1 MDDLSELINTISS
14 DPQSMNKLKMLAE
27 GLLSG
32 GDFPQPPPNANTP
45 PCKPDQPDPGFNF
58 SAEDMGQMMK
68 IMKAVTSNERDERTA
83 LLISLKPYLSEK
95 RREKVDS
102 AVKLLKLARVLPFI
116 SGGNLL

>member
-1 MDDLSELINTISS
+1 
-14 DPQSMNKLKMLAE
+14 MLAE

-32 GDFPQPPPNANTP
+32 SVDPPQNPTPQTNAP
-45 PCKPDQPDPGFNF
+45 PCKPDEPDSGFNF
-58 SAEDMGQMMK
+58 SAEDMGRMMK

-116 SGGNLL
+116 SGGNLF